1 MSISDNKQTA
11 QRFIDEI
18 LNTGDWS
25 HADRIFSNEVVM
37 HHPSSPEPV
46 RGLAAVSGALGAFR
60 TAFPDLHLTVED
72 AAGDGD
78 NVALMWIAAGTNTG
92 DMYGTPPTGKPMRV
106 RGFSWLR
113 FANGKIVEDTIGE
126 DTIGMLQQ
134 LGLAPASA

>member
-1 MSISDNKQTA
+1 MSGSDNKHTA

-25 HADRIFSNEVVM
+25 QAGQIFSNDVVM

-60 TAFPDLHLTVED
+60 SAFPDLHLTVED
-72 AAGDGD
+72 SAADGD
-78 NVALMWIAAGTNTG
+78 NVAMMWIAAGTNTG
-92 DMYGTPPTGKPMRV
+92 DMFGTPPTGKPMRV

-113 FANGKIVEDTIGE
+113 FADGKIVEDTIGE

-134 LGLAPASA
+134 LGLAPSH